1 MFYQLR
7 FDDCFD
13 MDRLIVISVM
23 SLLVIDTESGK
34 EDTLNIGVTK
44 AFHIMIQMAI
54 GLSGRL

>member
-1 MFYQLR
+1 
-7 FDDCFD
+7 
-13 MDRLIVISVM
+13 MDRLIFISAM

-54 GLSGRL
+54 ELSGRP